1 MRIGID
7 LLWVRV
13 GICGGTE
20 SFIRNLLDGFAEY
33 DRENEYVLFVAKDNQ
48 YSFTKYE
55 KYKNMTLKEC
65 NVFCASAAKRI
76 VWENLHLDREAGKE
90 NLDVMFIPVYSKPV
104 TYGSK
109 IPYISVIHD
118 LQALHYPEYFSLK
131 RRLFLKMIWWYACKS
146 SKRVITIS
154 NYCKED
160 LIKHY
165 PFVKNKIETIYD
177 PVLTKHS
184 EMKMEELEEK
194 YQIVA
199 EQYFYCVSSMLPHK
213 NLDTI
218 FKVMQ
223 KRKAKGM
230 TMEKLVLSGVGGEEE
245 KVRKIIQELGIEKLV
260 VLTGF
265 VSDAERDCLYE
276 NCRMFLFPSIFE
288 GFGMPPIEAMRKGK
302 NVVMT
307 DKTCLKEVTEG
318 KAIYVENPFDVEE
331 WMKRIEQA
339 KETQPKVEKF
349 ERYNPENIVAA
360 YCKAFEVAVR

>member
-20 SFIRNLLDGFAEY
+20 SNVRNLLDGFAEY
-33 DRENEYVLFVAKDNQ
+33 DRENEYVLFVAKDNK

-55 KYKNMTLKEC
+55 KCKHMTLKEC
-65 NVFCASAAKRI
+65 DMLCASPAKRI
-76 VWENLHLDREAGKE
+76 VWENLYLDREARKE
-90 NLDVMFIPVYSKPV
+90 KVDVMFIPVYSKPV
-104 TYGSK
+104 TYGSG

-131 RRLFLKMIWWYACKS
+131 RRMFLKMIWWYACKS

-154 NYCKED
+154 DYCKED

-177 PVLTKHS
+177 AVITKDSH
-184 EMKMEELEEK
+184 MKIEELEEK
-194 YQIVA
+194 YHITA
-199 EQYFYCVSSMLPHK
+199 NQYFYCVSSMLPHK
-213 NLDTI
+213 NLNTI

-223 KRKAKGM
+223 QRKAKGM
-230 TMEKLVLSGVGGEEE
+230 TAEKLVLSGVGGEEE
-245 KVRKIIQELGIEKLV
+245 KVRKIIQELGIEELV

-276 NCRMFLFPSIFE
+276 NCQSFLFPSIFE

-318 KAIYVENPFDVEE
+318 RAIYVENPFDVEE
-331 WMKRIEQA
+331 WMKGIKQA

-349 ERYNPENIVAA
+349 EQYHPESIVAA
-360 YCKAFEVAVR
+360 YLGAFEAAAR

>member
-1 MRIGID
+1 M
-7 LLWVRV
+7 
-13 GICGGTE
+13 
-20 SFIRNLLDGFAEY
+20 
-33 DRENEYVLFVAKDNQ
+33 
-48 YSFTKYE
+48 
-55 KYKNMTLKEC
+55 
-65 NVFCASAAKRI
+65 
-76 VWENLHLDREAGKE
+76 
-90 NLDVMFIPVYSKPV
+90 
-104 TYGSK
+104 
-109 IPYISVIHD
+109 
-118 LQALHYPEYFSLK
+118 
-131 RRLFLKMIWWYACKS
+131 FLKMIWWYACKS

-154 NYCKED
+154 DYCKKD

-177 PVLTKHS
+177 AVITKAS
-184 EMKMEELEEK
+184 DMKIEELEEK
-194 YQIVA
+194 YHIA
-199 EQYFYCVSSMLPHK
+199 ANQYFYCVSSMLPHK
-213 NLDTI
+213 NLGTI
-218 FKVMQ
+218 FKVMEQ
-223 KRKAKGM
+223 RKAKGL
-230 TMEKLVLSGVGGEEE
+230 TEKLVLSGVGGEKE
-245 KVRKIIQELGIEKLV
+245 KVCQIIQELGIEELI

-276 NCRMFLFPSIFE
+276 NCQSFLFPSIFE

-349 ERYNPENIVAA
+349 EQYNPENIVAA